1 MKPPVRTLRG
11 DTPGMATDQRP
22 VELILARGLMSNI
35 TTPAFLVDP
44 LGTLVFF
51 NEAAGELLGL
61 RYEEA
66 GPMAMA
72 QWATRF
78 APMAC
83 DGRALDIDEL
93 PLTVALRDGRPVHL
107 AFRVRSALGDERE
120 IEASAFPIVGNGG
133 MRGAM
138 AIFWDASPAR

>member
-1 MKPPVRTLRG
+1 MQPPVRTLRG
-11 DTPGMATDQRP
+11 DTPGMATDQQP

-66 GPMAMA
+66 GQMELA

-83 DGRALDIDEL
+83 DGRPLDIDEL

-107 AFRVRSALGDERE
+107 AFRVRSALGDERK

-138 AIFWDASPAR
+138 AIFWDASAAR